1 MCEFC
6 VKRADVFQPEFLRDK
21 KGDLF
26 WGVPLNN
33 CRRKR
38 TIIKKKENI
47 KVYVHNLWLVIISS
61 KRQGRHFF
69 SRKEVRNNNNKTHQT
84 AITFK
89 KQQDN

>member
-33 CRRKR
+33 CGRKR
-38 TIIKKKENI
+38 TIIKETE
-47 KVYVHNLWLVIISS
+47 HES
-61 KRQGRHFF
+61 
-69 SRKEVRNNNNKTHQT
+69 VR
-84 AITFK
+84 A
-89 KQQDN
+89 